1 MARPSK
7 YNKELVEQIV
17 GYIADGLTIRDSCY
31 GVSISEDTF
40 WRWNREK
47 VEFAEAIKKAT
58 NQQKWSSE
66 ALKRTREYRRYT
78 RKRHIHSRKTL
89 KHQKPICP
97 RIASEKP
104 LERALEA
111 SEGIISQNTGRWQPS
126 PRNILPT
133 RSEAPRDAFGE
144 LAFAE
149 PYYNQTTDRV
159 EWVEKETFGRYILH
173 SCRVEVWEEKGLD
186 LIDDL

>member
-7 YNKELVEQIV
+7 YNQELVEQIA
-17 GYIADGLTIRDSCY
+17 GYIADGLTIRDTCY

-66 ALKRTREYRRYT
+66 ALKRTSEYRRYT
-78 RKRHIHSRKTL
+78 RKARIHSKR
-89 KHQKPICP
+89 QKPICTH
-97 RIASEKP
+97 ITSEKP
-104 LERALEA
+104 SEQALGA
-111 SEGIISQNTGRWQPS
+111 SEGIISQSIGRWQPS
-126 PRNILPT
+126 PRDILPT

-144 LAFAE
+144 LVFSK

-159 EWVEKETFGRYILH
+159 EWVEKETYGRYILH
-173 SCRVEVWEEKGLD
+173 SCRVEVWEESLAKNEG
-186 LIDDL
+186 

>member
-7 YNKELVEQIV
+7 YTKELVDQIV
-17 GYIADGLTIRDSCY
+17 GYIADGLTIRDTCY
-31 GVSISEDTF
+31 GAGISEDTF

-58 NQQKWSSE
+58 NQQKWSSSE
-66 ALKRTREYRRYT
+66 LMRTAEYRRYT
-78 RKRHIHSRKTL
+78 RKARIHSKR
-89 KHQKPICP
+89 QKPICAH
-97 RIASEKP
+97 IASEKP
-104 LERALEA
+104 SEQALRA
-111 SEGIISQNTGRWQPS
+111 SDGIISQRISRWQPN

-133 RSEAPRDAFGE
+133 RSEAPTNAFGK
-144 LAFAE
+144 LVFSE

-159 EWVEKETFGRYILH
+159 EWIEKETYGRYVLH

>member
-7 YNKELVEQIV
+7 YTKELVDQIV
-17 GYIADGLTIRDSCY
+17 GYIADGLTIRDTCY
-31 GVSISEDTF
+31 GARISEDTF

-47 VEFAEAIKKAT
+47 PEFAEAIKKAT

-66 ALKRTREYRRYT
+66 ALKRTSEYRRYT
-78 RKRHIHSRKTL
+78 RRAHIHSRKTL
-89 KHQKPICP
+89 KRQKPICTH
-97 RIASEKP
+97 IASEKP
-104 LERALEA
+104 SEQALGA
-111 SEGIISQNTGRWQPS
+111 SEDIISQSIGRWQPDS
-126 PRNILPT
+126 RDTLPT

-144 LAFAE
+144 LVFSK

-173 SCRVEVWEEKGLD
+173 SCRVEVWKEMVASD
-186 LIDDL
+186 Q

>member
-7 YNKELVEQIV
+7 YNKELVAQIV
-17 GYIADGLTIRDSCY
+17 DYIADGLTIRDTCY
-31 GVSISEDTF
+31 GAGISEDTF

-47 VEFAEAIKKAT
+47 LEFAEVIKEAT
-58 NQQKWSSE
+58 NRQKWTSE
-66 ALKRTREYRRYT
+66 ALKRTSEYRRYT
-78 RKRHIHSRKTL
+78 RKAHIYSRKTL
-89 KHQKPICP
+89 KRQKPVRV

-111 SEGIISQNTGRWQPS
+111 SEGIISQNTGRRQPS

-133 RSEAPRDAFGE
+133 RSEAPINAFGE
-144 LAFAE
+144 LVFSR

-159 EWVEKETFGRYILH
+159 EWIEKETYGRYVLH
-173 SCRVEVWEEKGLD
+173 SCRVEVWEESLAKNEG
-186 LIDDL
+186 